1 MSDKSSE
8 NYLDNLLGSVNGTV
22 TAPEVTAPEKE
33 PQKEPESDTK
43 KSIFEETKLSAD
55 DEFLR
60 EFEAELESD
69 AYKDYFADFEAEL
82 EAEQQREL
90 KLQMQE
96 SGNKGDMESI
106 LKDLEKISKDIEP
119 VPAMP
124 DPGTDSAKAVLEAM
138 EQQEAAHRELG
149 GLDDFEDTGGER
161 RSGLR
166 RNEITDDG
174 DVEEIKSLDE
184 LDQLLAEIEE
194 IGETEAGMQEP
205 LYKVTEEGEPDLA
218 GNGDDE
224 LDDILAAADG
234 LSDIGGLLNGE
245 GLDAEDTIGEYA
257 ENEMQQEENSDGE
270 GKAVNDKKKRR
281 GKKQKDANPGRDGQ
295 KTDFMEKLKSTL
307 FGEDE
312 EDSLEDGAEQ
322 PAKGDSANPAAELSE
337 ENRQILKELEGEENP
352 KKEKKKKA
360 KKPKKEKSAKAK
372 PVRAKKSS
380 KPKKEKVKE
389 VDNTPPLPKGPV
401 ILILLMTASLVAL
414 ILLGTSLLGY
424 NSGISQAK
432 SMYNAKRYTQA
443 YAQLQGMDIK
453 EKDYQLYGKAQVLAT
468 VDSKYQSY
476 LVFHAY
482 GDEIGAL
489 DSLIC
494 AAGRYDLNMDGAAEF
509 ECQEEFA
516 ALGEKIEA
524 ILTETYGISM
534 EDAVEIYSQ
543 HNRTEYSIVLH
554 RTLVELGLEQET
566 AW

>member
-22 TAPEVTAPEKE
+22 SVPEMTESEKE
-33 PQKEPESDTK
+33 PQKELKSDTK
-43 KSIFEETKLSAD
+43 EDIFEESGISAD

-90 KLQMQE
+90 KAKMQE
-96 SGNKGDMESI
+96 SGIRGDMESI
-106 LKDLEKISKDIEP
+106 LKDIEEVSKDIEP

-124 DPGTDSAKAVLEAM
+124 DPGTDSARAVLEAM

-149 GLDDFEDTGGER
+149 GLDDFEDTGRER
-161 RSGLR
+161 QSKLR

-184 LDQLLAEIEE
+184 LDRLLAEIKE

-218 GNGDDE
+218 GNGDEE

-270 GKAVNDKKKRR
+270 GNAANDKKKRR
-281 GKKQKDANPGRDGQ
+281 GKKQKDANPG
-295 KTDFMEKLKSTL
+295 FMDRLRSTL

-322 PAKGDSANPAAELSE
+322 PADGDSVNPAAELSE

-352 KKEKKKKA
+352 KKEKKIKR
-360 KKPKKEKSAKAK
+360 PKKEKQEKAK
-372 PVRAKKSS
+372 PARAKKPT
-380 KPKKEKVKE
+380 KPKKEKVRE

-401 ILILLMTASLVAL
+401 LLILLMVASLVAL

-424 NSGISQAK
+424 NSGVSQAK
-432 SMYNAKRYTQA
+432 SMYNAKRYTEA
-443 YAQLQGMDIK
+443 YAQLQGVEIK
-453 EKDYQLYGKAQVLAT
+453 EKDYQLYGKVQVLAT

-482 GDEIGAL
+482 GDEVSAL
-489 DSLIC
+489 DSLIR
-494 AAGRYDLNMDGAAEF
+494 AAGRYDLNMDGAVEF
-509 ECQEEFA
+509 ECQDEFA
-516 ALGEKIEA
+516 ALGEKIEG
-524 ILTETYGISM
+524 ILAGTYGISM

-543 HNRTEYSIVLH
+543 HNRTEYSIILH
-554 RTLVELGLEQET
+554 TTLAELGLEQET